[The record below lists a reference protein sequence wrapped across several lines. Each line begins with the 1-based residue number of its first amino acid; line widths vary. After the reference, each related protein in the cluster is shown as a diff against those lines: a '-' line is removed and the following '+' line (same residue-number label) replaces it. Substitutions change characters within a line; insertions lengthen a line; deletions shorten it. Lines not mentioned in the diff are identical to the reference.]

1 MRRRFYSIVV
11 MLVAVSALPAHA
23 QVQQQQMQ
31 QQVQRQSVRP
41 DITGS
46 VYFAGSKG
54 QEAKAIVGA
63 SVFVRPANLT
73 TDQAWIGPVLTD
85 PYGRFTIDNI
95 MAGTYLLR
103 VYGASRT
110 RLWEQVVAVPVTLRP
125 IIVPDL
131 TVLYYPKSAD
141 GSLVDKALQN
151 LGYPYAQRESING
164 LPTNIIWF
172 GDAVQLPDV
181 KKIATALIQNG
192 VQIRAIR
199 RFSDGGGAKA
209 KIVEVGA
216 SPQHIAGRVL
226 TVADL
231 RLVKDFPRARP

>member
-1 MRRRFYSIVV
+1 MRRQVFAI
-11 MLVAVSALPAHA
+11 LVILAAVSSLPGHA

-31 QQVQRQSVRP
+31 QQVQRSARP
-41 DITGS
+41 DIAGS
-46 VYFAGSKG
+46 VYFAGSNG
-54 QEAKAIVGA
+54 QQAKAIVGA
-63 SVFVRPANLT
+63 SVFVRPTNVDSET
-73 TDQAWIGPVLTD
+73 AWIGPILTD

-95 MAGTYLLR
+95 AAGSYLLR

-110 RLWEQVVAVPVTLRP
+110 RLWEQVVTIPVSLRP

-151 LGYPYAQRESING
+151 LGYPYAQRESVNG

-172 GDAVQLPDV
+172 GDAVQLTDV

-199 RFSDGGGAKA
+199 RFNDGRGARA
-209 KIVEVGA
+209 KLVEVGA
-216 SPQHIAGRVL
+216 SPQHVAGRPL

-231 RLVKDFPRARP
+231 RLVKDFPRAKP